1 VKLHWLLPGTFGTL
15 FMLSSPTLAARLES
29 WRFDVNRNLLTINTS
44 GNVQP
49 QAKLMFNPT
58 RLVIDLP
65 DTKFERTEQTQAVGG
80 AISSI
85 SVREDEGITR
95 LTVEFSPG
103 YTINPQQVQFVGTRG
118 NSWAVQLPRP
128 TLERIGSVPINPDVA
143 VAIDPENK
151 SDFPRLGNATA
162 TVGRSQ
168 IERLQVTGDG
178 FFIRTS
184 GGNPQVMASRSS
196 DRTRIYMDIANT
208 TLSPSLSPQN
218 FPVAKH
224 GVSRIEFNQLQTTPP
239 SVRMTLRVDKSSP
252 DWGTSSNSGGGLVV
266 LPDPLADNSSK
277 DTRESLSP
285 FPSPNKSSNPG
296 STATIQSVELAGGGT
311 QLIIRGD
318 RNFRATAAWDR
329 DSSLFRIIIA
339 NARLAPE
346 VKGPTF
352 DANSPIMRVRL
363 QQQDPNTVAVFVQ
376 PASGVQIGELN
387 QVGDR
392 LVALDLQSGRFR
404 PPIGLPP
411 LPRTS
416 QVPFPNINNSPSRTT
431 PYPSRPRVANGRA
444 VVIIDPGHGGKDPG
458 AIGIGGVNEKG
469 IILPIGIRVAQILE
483 QNGVQAILT
492 RNSDFF
498 VELQGRVDIAQR
510 ANATAFVS
518 IHANSAGASRP
529 DVSGLETYYY
539 DSGLE
544 LARIVHSNIL
554 QGVSPRDRGVRRAKF
569 FVLRKSSMPS
579 ILVETGYLTGQE
591 DIVKLQT
598 PEYQN
603 QMAEAIARGILQYLG
618 PR

>member
-15 FMLSSPTLAARLES
+15 LMLSSPTLAARLES
-29 WRFDVNRNLLTINTS
+29 WRFDVNSNLLTINTS
-44 GNVQP
+44 GDVQP

-65 DTKFERTEQTQAVGG
+65 DTKFGRQEQTQVVGG

-85 SVREDEGITR
+85 RVREDEGITR
-95 LTVEFSPG
+95 LTVELSPG
-103 YTINPQQVQFVGTRG
+103 YSINPQQVQFVPTSG
-118 NSWAVQLPRP
+118 NRWAVQLPRP
-128 TLERIGSVPINPDVA
+128 TLERIGSAPVNPDVA

-151 SDFPRLGNATA
+151 SDFPRVDNATA
-162 TVGRSQ
+162 GKSQ

-178 FFIRTS
+178 FFIRTR
-184 GGNPQVMASRSS
+184 GANPQVMASRSR
-196 DRTRIYMDIANT
+196 DRTTIYMDIANT
-208 TLSPSLSPQN
+208 TLSPSFLPQN
-218 FPVAKH
+218 FPSPKH

-252 DWGTSSNSGGGLVV
+252 DWGASRNSGGGLVV
-266 LPDPLADNSSK
+266 LPNPLADNSSK
-277 DTRESLSP
+277 DQTESSSP
-285 FPSPNKSSNPG
+285 FPFPNTPSNSG
-296 STATIQSVELAGGGT
+296 STATIQSVELAGAGT

-318 RNFRATAAWDR
+318 RNFKATAAWDR
-329 DSSLFRIIIA
+329 NSSLFRIIIA

-346 VKGPTF
+346 VKGLIL

-363 QQQDPNTVAVFVQ
+363 QQQDPNTVAVFIQ

-392 LVALDLQSGRFR
+392 LVALDLKRSGRFT

-411 LPRTS
+411 LPQTS
-416 QVPFPNINNSPSRTT
+416 QVPFPNIYNPPSQPT
-431 PYPSRPRVANGRA
+431 PYPPRPRVPNGRA

-458 AIGIGGVNEKG
+458 AIGIGGVDEKR

-498 VELQGRVDIAQR
+498 VTLQGRVDIAQR
-510 ANATAFVS
+510 ANATVFVS

-544 LARIVHSNIL
+544 LARIVHSTIL

-569 FVLRKSSMPS
+569 FVLRKNSMPS

-591 DIVKLQT
+591 DIVKLQS

-618 PR
+618 RR